1 MIRDTNE
8 KLLDGKT
15 RIDSE
20 LSYRQSIADRGNVL
34 YSIKEQTGS
43 IKELDGKTMK
53 KLNGFLRMKVPSVK
67 AELNSWEQLK
77 ESETN

>member
-15 RIDSE
+15 MIDSE

-43 IKELDGKTMK
+43 IKE
-53 KLNGFLRMKVPSVK
+53 
-67 AELNSWEQLK
+67 
-77 ESETN
+77 

>member
-43 IKELDGKTMK
+43 IKE
-53 KLNGFLRMKVPSVK
+53 
-67 AELNSWEQLK
+67 
-77 ESETN
+77 